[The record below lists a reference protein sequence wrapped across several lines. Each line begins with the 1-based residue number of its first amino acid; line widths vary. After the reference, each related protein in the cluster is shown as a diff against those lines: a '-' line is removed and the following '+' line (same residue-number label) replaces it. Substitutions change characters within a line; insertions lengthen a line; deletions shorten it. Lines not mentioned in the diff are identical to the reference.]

1 MKTIITSLLLIST
14 LILSSM
20 QTEKVP
26 QTEISNGILT
36 AKILLPDQNN
46 GYYQSTRFDWSG
58 QIESLKFSGH
68 EYFGKWFDVYDP
80 KIHDAILGPVDA
92 FLPFGFDAAKPGEKF
107 LMVGIGVLKKPDE
120 KPWAFTRLYPVL
132 DYGTWKVKSGKDN
145 VKFTHVLKDKDY
157 SYEYEKV
164 VSLVRGKPVMQITH
178 SLKNNGKQTVETP
191 CYNHNFF
198 VINNQPVGPG
208 YSAEFPYKISG
219 VFRDGPELVQITD
232 KKFTLKRNLV
242 VPETIFSGGLEGTGA
257 GDKVYDI
264 KIENKTTGAGVRI
277 TCDKPLLKQVFWAN
291 PFTFCPEPYI
301 TVKAAPGETFEWTI
315 TYEFYNTGK

>member
-1 MKTIITSLLLIST
+1 MKALILNLLFIST
-14 LILSSM
+14 LTLASM
-20 QTEKVP
+20 QKEKVP

-36 AKILLPDQNN
+36 AKLLLPDEKN
-46 GYYQSTRFDWSG
+46 GYYQGTRFDWSG

-68 EYFGKWFDVYDP
+68 EYFGKWFEIYDP
-80 KIHDAILGPVDA
+80 KIHDAIMGPVDA
-92 FLPFGFDAAKPGEKF
+92 FFPVGYEEAKPGEKF
-107 LMVGIGVLKKPDE
+107 LVIGAGILTRPDE
-120 KPWAFTRLYPVL
+120 KPWTFITTYPVMN
-132 DYGTWKVKSGKDN
+132 YGTWKIKTGKDN
-145 VKFTHVLKDKDY
+145 VQFIHTLKDKDY

-164 VSLVRGKPVMQITH
+164 VQLIKGKAVMQISH
-178 SLKNNGKQTVETP
+178 SLKNNGPDTIETP

-208 YSAEFPYKISG
+208 YSAEFQFKISG

-242 VPETIFSGGLEGTGA
+242 KPETIFSGGLESQA
-257 GDKVYDI
+257 RQDKIYDI

-277 TCDKPLLKQVFWAN
+277 TCDQPLLKQVFWAN

-301 TVKAAPGETFEWTI
+301 TVKAAPGETFKWTI
-315 TYEFYNTGK
+315 TYEFYNIGK